1 MVLGHQQHH
10 RLGARAARLHGDLLA
25 VEVLPALVEF
35 AVDDRE
41 EAQRRDLREHA
52 DRHADLLDQRVGR
65 ADADIGLAADDRL
78 GGEVLVV
85 EDDQLD
91 IDAALLGALDRGQ
104 RLDRFDAGQVAEG
117 DAHVAGSAAVADAP
131 LASAAAKPAAND
143 SASGSVR
150 SWSSSLIVLDQLLI
164 G

>member
-10 RLGARAARLHGDLLA
+10 GLGAGAARLHGDLLA
-25 VEVLPALVEF
+25 VEVLPGLVEL

-52 DRHADLLDQRVGR
+52 DRHAGLLDQRIGR
-65 ADADIGLAADDRL
+65 ADADIGLAANDRL
-78 GGEVLVV
+78 RGEVLVV

-104 RLDRFDAGQVAEG
+104 RLDGFDPGQVAEG
-117 DAHVAGSAAVADAP
+117 DAHVAGDGCRQRAWLRRARR
-131 LASAAAKPAAND
+131 KPAAKTC
-143 SASGSVR
+143 V
-150 SWSSSLIVLDQLLI
+150 WTV
-164 G
+164 